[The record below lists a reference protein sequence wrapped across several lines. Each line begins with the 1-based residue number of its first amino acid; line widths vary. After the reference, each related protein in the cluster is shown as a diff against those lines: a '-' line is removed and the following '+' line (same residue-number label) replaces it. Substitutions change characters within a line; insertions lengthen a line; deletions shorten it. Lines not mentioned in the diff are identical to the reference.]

1 MNKSYGPL
9 DSHVARAGNPSAES
23 SASHDDDDLR
33 GDAIHDDD
41 VHDDDGDIR
50 DDDIRELLPYTT
62 DDRTLVGL
70 GPPSSRSP
78 VVLPASPQ
86 ASPRPQSEPPGPW
99 GSDGADPLPPSLRPR
114 KGGIWSAAVP
124 LLVVFAGV
132 TVFAV
137 RGLRPASHPLV
148 ASATAGAEPAHD
160 NTGLF
165 VRLLNA
171 DVHVLLD
178 GKDHGPPPVLLMD
191 LTPGSHVLTIEG
203 AGYVTYEQPVTLIAD
218 HVSTLDPALLKT
230 DGTSRN
236 PLETSNEPTPELTSV
251 RALAKLSTAS
261 GSHAVVRGVRPEHV
275 ELEETPPNPYTAA
288 LETQGGLLAASSS
301 PPAMVV
307 IDGRPVG
314 KSPRAVELPAGA
326 HTVVF
331 IHPELGR
338 QSVTVNVTPGKTTS
352 AAAEF

>member
-9 DSHVARAGNPSAES
+9 DSHVARAGNPSAAS
-23 SASHDDDDLR
+23 SATDDDDDLR
-33 GDAIHDDD
+33 WDVHDDD
-41 VHDDDGDIR
+41 VHDDDDIG

-137 RGLRPASHPLV
+137 RGLRPASHPVV

-165 VRLLNA
+165 VRLLNP
-171 DVHVLLD
+171 DVRVKLD

-218 HVSTLDPALLKT
+218 HVSTL
-230 DGTSRN
+230 
-236 PLETSNEPTPELTSV
+236 EP
-251 RALAKLSTAS
+251 ALAKTDASRVEASDPTTPAFTDVRMLAKVSTAS

-288 LETQGGLLAASSS
+288 LEAQGGLLAASSS

-352 AAAEF
+352 AAADF